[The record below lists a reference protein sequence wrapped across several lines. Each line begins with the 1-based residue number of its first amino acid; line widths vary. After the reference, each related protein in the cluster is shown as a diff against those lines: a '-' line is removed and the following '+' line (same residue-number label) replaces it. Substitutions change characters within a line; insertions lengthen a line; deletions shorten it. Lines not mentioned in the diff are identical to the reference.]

1 MAVVGPEVLE
11 AVDADTPPSDL
22 VYTYDVSARATTNG
36 WLALIDNPQQRI
48 STFTQHDVDSRRVVF
63 LHNGSREP
71 HEAIYL
77 KAGTLLC
84 ITTTTTTTTA
94 FSALT
99 LLVGRQEWHPAC
111 KKLRGGGYWRG
122 YLSGARCGFAYRPGD
137 ATATHCLLLQ

>member
-1 MAVVGPEVLE
+1 MTALWSAQGDMAVVGPEVLE

-84 ITTTTTTTTA
+84 INYYYYYYYCLQCFDA
-94 FSALT
+94 
-99 LLVGRQEWHPAC
+99 VGWAAGRA
-111 KKLRGGGYWRG
+111 
-122 YLSGARCGFAYRPGD
+122 PG
-137 ATATHCLLLQ
+137 L